1 MLLRRAFLA
10 SGLASLA
17 APAFA
22 ADAPL
27 TTVRI
32 AGTPDTDIVAT
43 IYGVRSGIF
52 SKLGLDVH
60 VQKLNGGAAVSAA
73 VIGGSIDIGK
83 SNVFGVI
90 AAHMKGVP
98 LLLESLAAT
107 YSSDRPNV
115 GFVVA
120 KDSPIKSP
128 SELNGKTLATP
139 GLGDL
144 FTQVSSAWIDQN
156 GGDSHSVKF
165 VELPMPLIGQAIASG
180 RVDGALMVDP
190 IMHDAVATGKVR
202 IIGRPFDAIAKHFG
216 ITYYFCTRDYAT
228 KNADVLARFRRGVAQ
243 AAAYAMSHQ
252 SELVPLAMEY
262 TGLSRTQVEDS
273 PVLIGSG
280 ADPQMLQPVI
290 DFAAKY
296 KSIPNGFPARELFDP
311 AALTA

>member
-1 MLLRRAFLA
+1 MVSRGAFLA
-10 SGLASLA
+10 SGVAALA
-17 APAFA
+17 APALA

-52 SKLGLDVH
+52 SRLGLDVQ

-98 LLLESLAAT
+98 LVLEALAAT
-107 YSSDRPNV
+107 YTTDKPNV

-120 KDSPIKSP
+120 KDSPVASP
-128 SELNGKTLATP
+128 RELNGKTLATP

-156 GGDSHSVKF
+156 GGDSRTVKF

-190 IMHDAVATGKVR
+190 IMRDAITSGKGK

-228 KNADVLARFRRGVAQ
+228 KNADVVARFRRGYTQ
-243 AAAYAMSHQ
+243 AATYALVHQ
-252 SELVPLAMEY
+252 SELIPLAMEY
-262 TGLSRTQVEDS
+262 TGLSRAQLEDS
-273 PVLIGSG
+273 PVLIGYG
-280 ADPQMLQPVI
+280 ADPRMLQPVI
-290 DFAAKY
+290 DFAAKT
-296 KSIPNGFPARELFDP
+296 KAIPNAFPAREMIDP
-311 AALTA
+311 AAL

>member
-17 APAFA
+17 APALA
-22 ADAPL
+22 ADTPL
-27 TTVRI
+27 TTVHV
-32 AGTPDTDIVAT
+32 AGTPDTDIVAA
-43 IYGVRSGIF
+43 IYGARSGIF
-52 SKLGLDVH
+52 SKLGLDVQ

-90 AAHMKGVP
+90 AAHVKGVP

-120 KDSPIKSP
+120 KDAPIKAP
-128 SELNGKTLATP
+128 RELNGKTLATP

-156 GGDSHSVKF
+156 GGDSRSVKF

-216 ITYYFCTRDYAT
+216 ITYYFCTRDYAA
-228 KNADVLARFRRGVAQ
+228 KNADVLVRFRRGIAQ
-243 AAAYAMSHQ
+243 AATYTMAHQ
-252 SELVPLAMEY
+252 SEVVPLAMEY

-311 AALTA
+311 AALPT

>member
-17 APAFA
+17 APALA
-22 ADAPL
+22 ADTPL
-27 TTVRI
+27 TTVRV

-43 IYGVRSGIF
+43 IYGARSGIF
-52 SKLGLDVH
+52 SKLGLDVQ

-83 SNVFGVI
+83 SNVFSVI

-120 KDSPIKSP
+120 KDTPIKSP
-128 SELNGKTLATP
+128 RELNGKILATP

-156 GGDSHSVKF
+156 GGDSRSVKF

-216 ITYYFCTRDYAT
+216 ITYYFCTRDYAA

-243 AAAYAMSHQ
+243 AATYAMAHQ

-311 AALTA
+311 AALPT

>member
-1 MLLRRAFLA
+1 
-10 SGLASLA
+10 
-17 APAFA
+17 
-22 ADAPL
+22 
-27 TTVRI
+27 
-32 AGTPDTDIVAT
+32 
-43 IYGVRSGIF
+43 
-52 SKLGLDVH
+52 
-60 VQKLNGGAAVSAA
+60 
-73 VIGGSIDIGK
+73 
-83 SNVFGVI
+83 
-90 AAHMKGVP
+90 
-98 LLLESLAAT
+98 
-107 YSSDRPNV
+107 
-115 GFVVA
+115 
-120 KDSPIKSP
+120 
-128 SELNGKTLATP
+128 
-139 GLGDL
+139 
-144 FTQVSSAWIDQN
+144 
-156 GGDSHSVKF
+156 
-165 VELPMPLIGQAIASG
+165 
-180 RVDGALMVDP
+180 
-190 IMHDAVATGKVR
+190 MHDAVATGKVR